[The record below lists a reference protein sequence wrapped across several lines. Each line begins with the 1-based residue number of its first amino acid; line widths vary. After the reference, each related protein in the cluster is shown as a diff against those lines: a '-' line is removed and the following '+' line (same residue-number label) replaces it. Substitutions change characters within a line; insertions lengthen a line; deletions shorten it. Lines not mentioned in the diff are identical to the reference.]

1 MPWSR
6 DVSDGTHVLL
16 ARLAHYVDQYSE
28 KHREEVL
35 SLISKDTLRRYRDYE
50 RALDGSDS
58 DHKNFGPRR
67 LDFRL
72 ICRVSLFF
80 QGRVGLLEEGRELLD
95 VSREFRFRGGQFQ
108 FLAPFFFKLAFRL
121 LLFLSQGVGVIPEF
135 GRVVII

>member
-67 LDFRL
+67 LDLFLR
-72 ICRVSLFF
+72 IVSVFGHEPATVL
-80 QGRVGLLEEGRELLD
+80 RAAI
-95 VSREFRFRGGQFQ
+95 VSRSPEEMAFLIAHGQPCEPPVPPALTPIVQ
-108 FLAPFFFKLAFRL
+108 ARHGLESRAANA
-121 LLFLSQGVGVIPEF
+121 
-135 GRVVII
+135 

>member
-67 LDFRL
+67 LDLFLR
-72 ICRVSLFF
+72 IVSVFGHEPATVL
-80 QGRVGLLEEGRELLD
+80 RAAI
-95 VSREFRFRGGQFQ
+95 VSRSPEEMA
-108 FLAPFFFKLAFRL
+108 FLIAHGNPCEP
-121 LLFLSQGVGVIPEF
+121 LSPLSLTLMSGSQKGLEAWTTNA
-135 GRVVII
+135 